1 MQQSSGFAK
10 TTLHCCLVEDIFGGA
25 ALSHGRRWKSSTI
38 VGRRKRKNMKMLYE
52 QRQDIY
58 AFANII
64 VDVERKS
71 VEEIVQEI
79 KKATGIN

>member
-10 TTLHCCLVEDIFGGA
+10 TTLHCCLVRIS
-25 ALSHGRRWKSSTI
+25 LRRCFIAWQTMEIIDHCWQK
-38 VGRRKRKNMKMLYE
+38 KKKNMKMLYE